1 MPMIK
6 LGARTPF
13 ILNPPTTSVLART
26 DIEKIIPHRDP
37 FVFVDRVSLV
47 NEKTGVICGGFS
59 VSNAR
64 QILSGHFPDDPV
76 FPGMLQLEAMG
87 QLGCVFI
94 SLQQKQRS
102 MIVFT
107 HVKKARFIRD
117 VMGSAE
123 LTIQAYIASDGLL
136 YTVVGQCSQNNKVC
150 SVAELTAVVRES
162 PDRTRYFNSVTIG
175 SPSGPEALPQPHER
189 LHVKAGDAQVSMLAQ
204 MVFP

>member
-123 LTIQAYIASDGLL
+123 LTIQAYIASDG
-136 YTVVGQCSQNNKVC
+136 
-150 SVAELTAVVRES
+150 SVS
-162 PDRTRYFNSVTIG
+162 STI
-175 SPSGPEALPQPHER
+175 
-189 LHVKAGDAQVSMLAQ
+189 
-204 MVFP
+204 

>member
-1 MPMIK
+1 MNMIK

-13 ILNPPTTSVLART
+13 VVNPPTTSVLART
-26 DIEKIIPHRDP
+26 DIEKILPHRDP

-64 QILSGHFPDDPV
+64 QILSGHFPDDPS
-76 FPGMLQLEAMG
+76 FPSMLQLEAMG

-102 MIVFT
+102 TIVLT

-117 VMGSAE
+117 VTMSEE

-136 YTVVGQCSQNNKVC
+136 YTVIGQCSQRNKVC
-150 SVAELTAVVRES
+150 SVAELTAVVREN
-162 PDRTRYFNSVTIG
+162 PDQKRYFNSVTIG
-175 SPSGPEALPQPHER
+175 SPSGSGAPPQPYDR
-189 LHVKAGDAQVSMLAQ
+189 LLAEAGGA
-204 MVFP
+204 